1 MKYYK
6 ISLER
11 KLKEALPAEALF
23 ADGSSEAK
31 RSSVRLIPR
40 NPNKLNGGFELTL
53 KSPFVKL
60 AAAAAFGLTALSGT
74 AVQAEAGPVLN
85 NIDSV
90 RFYDACV
97 QPQSAGTIVSDI
109 DISAG
114 GFKAEE
120 RTEEECRFIAGQHSN
135 SYQHTNS
142 APTAHSNSGWAN
154 HSNQGAGHSN
164 SDWTNHCNTN
174 IDGTSHVNM
183 MHGDFLF

>member
-6 ISLER
+6 ISLEN
-11 KLKEALPAEALF
+11 KLKEALPAEDLF
-23 ADGSSEAK
+23 ADNRCGSKCSC
-31 RSSVRLIPR
+31 VRLIPR
-40 NPNKLNGGFELTL
+40 NLRKLNGGWELTL

-60 AAAAAFGLTALSGT
+60 AAAAAVGVTALSG
-74 AVQAEAGPVLN
+74 AAPAQANEGLVLN
-85 NIDSV
+85 SIDSV
-90 RFYDACV
+90 RIYETCF
-97 QPQSAGTIVSDI
+97 QPQAAGAIVSDI
-109 DISAG
+109 TLGAVKVEG
-114 GFKAEE
+114 

-142 APTAHSNSGWAN
+142 APTSHSNAGWAN
-154 HSNQGAGHSN
+154 HSNQGGSHSN